1 MELAIYIALCFALV
15 MGGVLLGCVLTGKH
29 AKIKIGKAEKQIRNY
44 QSLTPDSKRMVNGYV
59 EARMLNDE
67 MKHHKLRGKSCD
79 HE

>member
-1 MELAIYIALCFALV
+1 MELAIYIALCIVLV
-15 MGGVLLGCVLTGKH
+15 IGGFLFGCVLTGKH
-29 AKIKIGKAEKQIRNY
+29 AKIKIRKAESEIRNY